1 MSEKQTCGQG
11 LEANANLP
19 AAMGHV
25 LASMAQN
32 LDAHRP
38 ALDTSDP
45 ATLQELIAYA
55 ALISQQQHT
64 ADGLLTIAENM
75 TSYRDL
81 PMGNHD
87 MDRITTPA
95 VVEAF
100 EASLTAEQELLE
112 VLQVRIER
120 DRTMLEALTA
130 HVRHAL

>member
-1 MSEKQTCGQG
+1 
-11 LEANANLP
+11 
-19 AAMGHV
+19 MGHV

-87 MDRITTPA
+87 MELISTPA

-100 EASLTAEQELLE
+100 DAFLTAEHQLLELLQ
-112 VLQVRIER
+112 LRIER
-120 DRTMLEALTA
+120 DQAMLETLTA
-130 HVRHAL
+130 NVRRAG